1 MSRSLICCDTHHSL
15 DLKVPSGSSASGSG
29 SRSGSVC
36 SASSALPSGTLEVL
50 WLDEIRGIRKLHL
63 QLAVAPDLDDL
74 ANRSTRNKIML
85 ATPCH
90 CVSAPASPPRSI
102 HHLPLSLSQGLDLR
116 CCCRRLDLR
125 LRAGQRRQLRAAW
138 AAGRVA
144 GVRLSDQ
151 SLPFYIQG
159 AATSPYVQPTLRS
172 PAARRPIPRLRSW
185 YRCPPPPPAASPPSS
200 APGAA
205 PVELITWGPKLGPN
219 GSIDLIAFEQGAR
232 PRHFCRRAHAAFAR
246 LCAAGLNPQP
256 VLSVQ
261 LLLLCAAAWT
271 NLGSMTMR

>member
-102 HHLPLSLSQGLDLR
+102 HHLPLPLSQGLDLR

-125 LRAGQRRQLRAAW
+125 LRAGPAAAA
-138 AAGRVA
+138 AAG
-144 GVRLSDQ
+144 
-151 SLPFYIQG
+151 G
-159 AATSPYVQPTLRS
+159 AA
-172 PAARRPIPRLRSW
+172 
-185 YRCPPPPPAASPPSS
+185 
-200 APGAA
+200 
-205 PVELITWGPKLGPN
+205 
-219 GSIDLIAFEQGAR
+219 
-232 PRHFCRRAHAAFAR
+232 
-246 LCAAGLNPQP
+246 AAG
-256 VLSVQ
+256 SMG
-261 LLLLCAAAWT
+261 
-271 NLGSMTMR
+271 GSMGGNRSLQTSRNCCRIKRKIFSPCFCPETASIVSNEEVMKKFMADAS